1 MILIIV
7 QMSCIYII
15 PSLLVVLKLQQDLV
29 FQLGPVA
36 ASGLIYIRVSNDRTY
51 LHSIVSILAIN
62 SRWARYSLCMQ
73 QKVA

>member
-36 ASGLIYIRVSNDRTY
+36 ASGLIIT
-51 LHSIVSILAIN
+51 
-62 SRWARYSLCMQ
+62 
-73 QKVA
+73 